1 MTKVQTHFIKSGK
14 QWQCLAGFKMRRI
27 LSAELFMDLTLME
40 QSLSSSSLAGRCRE
54 RWTDLAGT
62 LAVLPIPAEFHL
74 ILSCNPTGNGNFPVF
89 ETGVLAVGRG
99 RTKTLAKALCLE
111 SLENLNKLFTAIL
124 DYAEF
129 QLITDPGGLDGFVS
143 HINAPH
149 LVEIRRRQ
157 ELIHIGRGRIVSE
170 PIHGF
175 ASPSKRRPKV
185 DKAGTSLHLPH
196 LFPWVP
202 SDDPW
207 WRLVDVMA
215 KESGPAAL
223 VVHARGWQT
232 APEECREFA
241 HYHLAGVERAV
252 DLVGDEGDEMH
263 VLRLK
268 AGTLRQESLF
278 RLSALEGPMI
288 GARVFLASGSTGSAA
303 LLAVIESS
311 LDDPSVSLEQP
322 GGGLLFRGGADVLES
337 NQDELL
343 ASLEN
348 PTVDILFSPREAPSV
363 LRTPMPTESEYP
375 GFPLNRA
382 RTAPI
387 LGNTGNDCPL
397 GLNVHRGLMREVAM
411 DTDARYRHCY
421 IIGQTGTGK
430 STLMQHKILH
440 DINQG
445 RGVGVL
451 DPHGT
456 LIEDILLRY
465 PRKRAKDLVIVDMT
479 DVDHPV
485 GFNPLFIQEDDEFTY
500 RIRRDLL
507 IDELYSYLD
516 QIYDLARTGGPIFE
530 THFRAMMGL
539 LLGME
544 KPIPPCIPN
553 LMVFRMLYTNEALR
567 HHLVANIQGRDGMLE
582 DFVQEAIVAK
592 GDIAIGNIAPYITS
606 KFSRFISDL
615 NLRNITC
622 QSRSLDL
629 DKVVAEGKVLL
640 VHLGK
645 GRIGEHAAGLL
656 ASQFISRIQQAVM
669 KRGRSGRL
677 TPYHLYADE
686 FQLVASERF
695 AELLAEGRK
704 FGLSLTVAHQ
714 YASQIPTE
722 VLRAVL
728 GNVGTTILF
737 RVGAQDSEVFAP
749 LFSPTFGKRDLVSL
763 PNFRAYVRGVGALG
777 ETPFNIDVPPPGEKT
792 DEVYAEALRERVR
805 RKYGRKREVV
815 EEEVQATLRAFRGLG

>member
-1 MTKVQTHFIKSGK
+1 MVQTHFVKSGK
-14 QWQCLAGFKMRRI
+14 SWQCLAGFRMRRI
-27 LSAELFMDLTLME
+27 LSAELFMDL
-40 QSLSSSSLAGRCRE
+40 SSHGSSYSSSYLAGRCRD

-62 LAVLPIPAEFHL
+62 LSALPDPAEFHL
-74 ILSCNPTGNGNFPVF
+74 ILACNPAGNGDFPVF
-89 ETGVLAVGRG
+89 ETGVLAVGRSN
-99 RTKTLAKALCLE
+99 TKARAKKHCLD

-129 QLITDPGGLDGFVS
+129 QLITVPGGLDGFVS
-143 HINAPH
+143 HLDAKH
-149 LVEIRRRQ
+149 LVEIKRRQ
-157 ELIHIGRGRIVSE
+157 ELIHIGRGRMVSE
-170 PIHGF
+170 PIRGF
-175 ASPSKRRPKV
+175 SSRTKTQN
-185 DKAGTSLHLPH
+185 DKTGTSLHIPH

-202 SDDPW
+202 NDDPW

-215 KESGPAAL
+215 KESCPAAL

-232 APEECREFA
+232 APEECREDA
-241 HYHLAGVERAV
+241 HHHLSGVERAV
-252 DLVGDEGDEMH
+252 DLLGNEGDEMH

-268 AGTLRQESLF
+268 AGTLREESLF

-288 GARVFLASGSTGSAA
+288 GARVFLASGSKASGA
-303 LLAVIESS
+303 LLSVVESS
-311 LDDPSVSLEQP
+311 LDDPSVSHEQP
-322 GGGLLFRGGADVLES
+322 GGLLLFRGGADIIKS
-337 NQDELL
+337 NQKELL
-343 ASLEN
+343 ATLDS
-348 PTVDILFSPREAPSV
+348 PTIDVLFSPREAPSV

-387 LGNTGNDCPL
+387 LGHTGSDCPL
-397 GLNVHRGLMREVAM
+397 GRNIHRGLSREVAM
-411 DTDARYRHCY
+411 DTKARYRHCY

-440 DINQG
+440 DINAG

-456 LIEDILLRY
+456 LIEDILLRF
-465 PRKRAKDLVIVDMT
+465 PRKRAKDLVIMDMT
-479 DVDHPV
+479 DVDNPV
-485 GFNPLFIQEDDEFTY
+485 GFNPLFIQEGDPFAY

-507 IDELYSYLD
+507 IDELYTHLD
-516 QIYDLARTGGPIFE
+516 KVYDLAKTGGPIFE
-530 THFRAMMGL
+530 THFRAMLGL
-539 LLGME
+539 LLGLE
-544 KPIPPCIPN
+544 QPEPPCIPN
-553 LMVFRMLYTNEALR
+553 LMVFRMLYTSEELR
-567 HHLVANIQGRDGMLE
+567 RHLTGRIQGRDGMLE
-582 DFVQEAIVAK
+582 DFVQEAMAAG
-592 GDIAIGNIAPYITS
+592 GDLKMNNIAPYITS

-629 DKVVAEGKVLL
+629 DKIVAEGKVLL

-645 GRIGEHAAGLL
+645 GRIGEQAAGLL
-656 ASQFISRIQQAVM
+656 ASQLISRVQQAVM
-669 KRGRSGRL
+669 KRGREGQL

-686 FQLVASERF
+686 FQMVASERF

-714 YASQIPTE
+714 FASQIPPE

-728 GNVGTTILF
+728 GNVGTTVLF

-777 ETPFNIDVPPPGEKT
+777 EAPFNVDVAPPSEKIDE
-792 DEVYAEALRERVR
+792 EYAQNLRDRVR
-805 RKYGRKREVV
+805 RKYGRGR
-815 EEEVQATLRAFRGLG
+815 EEVDLEIQETVKAFRALR

>member
-1 MTKVQTHFIKSGK
+1 MPLVGGGAVEDGPFLAVGSCLGVIQLREADQYLFFVEKIMTKVQTHFIKSGK
-14 QWQCLAGFKMRRI
+14 QWQW
-27 LSAELFMDLTLME
+27 ME

-278 RLSALEGPMI
+278 RLSALEGPMF
-288 GARVFLASGSTGSAA
+288 G
-303 LLAVIESS
+303 
-311 LDDPSVSLEQP
+311 
-322 GGGLLFRGGADVLES
+322 
-337 NQDELL
+337 
-343 ASLEN
+343 
-348 PTVDILFSPREAPSV
+348 
-363 LRTPMPTESEYP
+363 
-375 GFPLNRA
+375 
-382 RTAPI
+382 
-387 LGNTGNDCPL
+387 L
-397 GLNVHRGLMREVAM
+397 GLYGFGCFVGG
-411 DTDARYRHCY
+411 YR
-421 IIGQTGTGK
+421 
-430 STLMQHKILH
+430 
-440 DINQG
+440 
-445 RGVGVL
+445 
-451 DPHGT
+451 
-456 LIEDILLRY
+456 
-465 PRKRAKDLVIVDMT
+465 VI
-479 DVDHPV
+479 P
-485 GFNPLFIQEDDEFTY
+485 G
-500 RIRRDLL
+500 
-507 IDELYSYLD
+507 
-516 QIYDLARTGGPIFE
+516 
-530 THFRAMMGL
+530 
-539 LLGME
+539 
-544 KPIPPCIPN
+544 
-553 LMVFRMLYTNEALR
+553 
-567 HHLVANIQGRDGMLE
+567 
-582 DFVQEAIVAK
+582 
-592 GDIAIGNIAPYITS
+592 
-606 KFSRFISDL
+606 
-615 NLRNITC
+615 
-622 QSRSLDL
+622 RSL
-629 DKVVAEGKVLL
+629 GQ
-640 VHLGK
+640 
-645 GRIGEHAAGLL
+645 
-656 ASQFISRIQQAVM
+656 S
-669 KRGRSGRL
+669 
-677 TPYHLYADE
+677 
-686 FQLVASERF
+686 
-695 AELLAEGRK
+695 
-704 FGLSLTVAHQ
+704 
-714 YASQIPTE
+714 
-722 VLRAVL
+722 
-728 GNVGTTILF
+728 
-737 RVGAQDSEVFAP
+737 
-749 LFSPTFGKRDLVSL
+749 
-763 PNFRAYVRGVGALG
+763 
-777 ETPFNIDVPPPGEKT
+777 
-792 DEVYAEALRERVR
+792 
-805 RKYGRKREVV
+805 
-815 EEEVQATLRAFRGLG
+815 